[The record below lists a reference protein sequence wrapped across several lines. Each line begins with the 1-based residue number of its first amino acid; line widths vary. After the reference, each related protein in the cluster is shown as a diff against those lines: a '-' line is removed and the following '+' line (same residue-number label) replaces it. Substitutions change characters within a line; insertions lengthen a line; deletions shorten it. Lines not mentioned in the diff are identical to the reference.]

1 MVLWYLKHNFQN
13 QDTAYKWYF
22 DIWGSYNTSSKIR
35 IQHTNGVLKFE
46 AITIQFPYKNGI
58 LIFEATT
65 IQYPKSHCFIKM
77 VFAIWS
83 KDNAIS
89 EIRMQYKNGIF
100 LFETITIQFPKS
112 DTASKWYFSIWN
124 NYLTAQFCV
133 AYYFNH
139 KCLTKSPFFNI
150 INISFW
156 IAKLCRLYLDQS
168 VIKVSNQI
176 SH

>member
-1 MVLWYLKHNFQN
+1 MVFWYLRQLQYKFQN
-13 QDTAYKWYF
+13 QNTAYKWCF
-22 DIWGSYNTSSKIR
+22 EIWSNNNTIS
-35 IQHTNGVLKFE
+35 IQ
-46 AITIQFPYKNGI
+46 NGI
-58 LIFEATT
+58 LIFEVTT

-124 NYLTAQFCV
+124 NYLTAQFYV
-133 AYYFNH
+133 AYYFNL